1 MLNIKEVR
9 ILRKVLLLIGLVA
22 LAGSFF
28 GCAHAKPADTPLV
41 APGEL
46 SYEEL
51 HTTERFRKY
60 KSVGIR
66 PFDTSDV
73 SFLSTN
79 AEERTEMEAF
89 KLAASSHLI
98 NGFLEEM
105 KGNFYPKFGMA
116 NTKEEAAGYDLI
128 IEGKFIQFDRGTR
141 GARYLGTGGW
151 TNVSL
156 MGTMT
161 ETATGKVVVKFR
173 DVKYGKGGSF
183 GGDSMDLLRN
193 NCVEIGSNISDF
205 LEEVY

>member
-1 MLNIKEVR
+1 MVR
-9 ILRKVLLLIGLVA
+9 RVMLRKVLLLIGLVA

-41 APGEL
+41 APGDL

-66 PFDTSDV
+66 LFDASDV
-73 SFLSTN
+73 AFLSTN

-105 KGNFYPKFGMA
+105 GDHKFYPKFGVA